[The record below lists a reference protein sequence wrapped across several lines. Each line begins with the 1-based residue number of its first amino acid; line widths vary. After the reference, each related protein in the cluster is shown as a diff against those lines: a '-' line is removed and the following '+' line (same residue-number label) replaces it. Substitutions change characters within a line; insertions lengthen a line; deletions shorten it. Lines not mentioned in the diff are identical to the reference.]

1 MLTEVLC
8 KMQQFVYGKGEVCP
22 MNDIVLKG
30 ILQEMARQSEG
41 GIDSD
46 RKAMNSTYLY
56 HSAKIAELPRCN
68 LLDASE
74 INKRS
79 LEYFQACSDDGIRPS
94 LTGLAL
100 AMGTTVKGF
109 QGLFS
114 DRRMPEECINALGK
128 AAAKVEDV
136 TISLMLDT
144 RVQPVTGLFILKNH
158 FGYKD
163 ASDVNINTIRKGGET
178 AQELAEKYKSVV
190 GES

>member
-1 MLTEVLC
+1 
-8 KMQQFVYGKGEVCP
+8 
-22 MNDIVLKG
+22 MNDLVLKN
-30 ILQEMARQSEG
+30 ILQEMARQADG

-46 RKAMNSTYLY
+46 RKSVNSTYLF
-56 HSAKIAELPRCN
+56 HSAKIAEMPRCN
-68 LLDASE
+68 LLDANE
-74 INKRS
+74 INQRS
-79 LEYFQACSDDGIRPS
+79 LEYFKACSDDGVRPS

-100 AMGTTVKGF
+100 SLGTTVKGF
-109 QGLFS
+109 QGLFA
-114 DRRMPEECINALGK
+114 DRRMPEDCINALGK

-190 GES
+190 NE